1 MSGPEEPVHSQ
12 QIKSP
17 LSYEK
22 DHIYK
27 FINRVLFTNLSQKH
41 VVQKPDVAL
50 Q

>member
-1 MSGPEEPVHSQ
+1 MSGLEEPVHSQ

-27 FINRVLFTNLSQKH
+27 FNRVLITNLSQKH
-41 VVQKPDVAL
+41 VVQKPNVAL